1 MGLWSI
7 LCVTTDWLTIKKTEV
22 RQSLFPFPNKGC
34 FYVCSWDPKE
44 RKERVSPPPPP
55 TPAIKLTLPDRYELS
70 DVMLFYPTELW
81 RMFVGNWGLFY
92 KQSWQLA
99 CLFILVTGGLSKVVK
114 TWVIEGGDV
123 WACVWG
129 VGKWLW
135 RQLVKCLF
143 SYGGPD

>member
-1 MGLWSI
+1 M
-7 LCVTTDWLTIKKTEV
+7 CQIKVKDLLDISEWV
-22 RQSLFPFPNKGC
+22 CGPFCADFVSFSQQRVFLSLFLGPQG
-34 FYVCSWDPKE
+34 KE
-44 RKERVSPPPPP
+44 RTCLP
-55 TPAIKLTLPDRYELS
+55 TPTSHPSYKTNITWQIWIVRCH
-70 DVMLFYPTELW
+70 VFYPTELW